1 MNTGAAAGA
10 AAGGGVLLTL
20 GIIGAFCV
28 FFPLLWTGIVMFL
41 SRASGWHGLAQRF
54 SCPVAPAGESFSGQS
69 AMFGFAR
76 YKSTVTV
83 TIADQGVH
91 LSLFFLFKMGHPP
104 ILIPWSEIQSA
115 ETSSYLF
122 FKTTRVTLKN
132 GATIDFWGGSAEPL
146 KAAFEKRRTT

>member
-1 MNTGAAAGA
+1 MNTGAST
-10 AAGGGVLLTL
+10 GGGVMLTV
-20 GIIGAFCV
+20 GIVAAFCI

-54 SCPVAPAGESFSGQS
+54 ACPVAPAGETHSAQS
-69 AMFGFAR
+69 AMFGWAR

-91 LSLFFLFKMGHPP
+91 LALFFLFKMGHPP
-104 ILIPWSEIQSA
+104 ILIPWSEIESA

-122 FKTTRVTLKN
+122 FKTTRLKLRS
-132 GATIDFWGGSAEPL
+132 GVTIDVWGGSAEPL
-146 KAAFEKRRTT
+146 KAAFEKRQPAVATT